1 MRAKTEQVSAQM
13 RIAIEVIGERERQ
26 DHKWGGPAH
35 DDRHSSFEF
44 IDYVLDQVGIAR
56 NEKSSKH
63 RARLLKIAALA
74 VAAIEVIDRKADVE
88 RAAQLGLAC
97 NSGPVAEAA
106 IAAGLAERLSPRV
119 VRYLNSTDS
128 AYWAAFS
135 RFAAILTQA
144 PASGEPQ

>member
-26 DHKWGGPAH
+26 DLRHGGPIH
-35 DDRHSSFEF
+35 DDTLTPFDFLFLIRDKTVTVQERKVPF
-44 IDYVLDQVGIAR
+44 R
-56 NEKSSKH
+56 
-63 RARLLKIAALA
+63 RALLECAALA
-74 VAAIEVIDRKADVE
+74 VAGIEMIDRKAYEE
-88 RAAQLGLAC
+88 RAAQLGAAC
-97 NSGPVAEAA
+97 SSGPVAEAA
-106 IAAGLAERLSPRV
+106 IAAGLAGRLSPRV